1 MNPTSG
7 LKILVAQ
14 MEVVPGNPEA
24 NFRTV
29 ERFVSEGIRQKAD
42 LVVFP
47 EMCIPG
53 YLLSDLWEEESFVDV
68 CLRMNDAVR
77 SLSRNIDILFG
88 SVAKEND
95 RGENGRPLLYNAAYY
110 ASKGEFRTLVN
121 AGKVQKKF
129 LPKTLLPSYRE
140 FEEPRYFSDLR
151 KLAQTLGVPVSE
163 ILEPLEVKGVRLG
176 ITICEDGWD
185 SLYRIR
191 PFEILRRKM
200 STGDLFVNISCSP
213 YTQGKDLAR
222 DRVFGAHARNASIP
236 LIYVNAVGSQNNG
249 KNIYAFE
256 GDSGVYDAA
265 GKSVFSLPIF
275 EEHAT
280 LVSFESGNV
289 SVSETEAPRKTGIAE
304 VHQALV
310 YMIRKNLARFGIR
323 KVVIGA
329 SGGIDSAVS
338 AVLYAEALGNENVFL
353 VNMPTRFN
361 SNTTRNAAKELAD
374 NLGSPYMVAPIEDVA
389 KALCESLAKDSF
401 VRNPIE
407 MRIEGIHYENLQA
420 RLRSAAFLATI
431 ASVVGAGFTCNGNK
445 SEIAVGYCTLYGDTS
460 GVLCALGDL
469 WKTQVYELA
478 REINAERSV
487 IPQASIDIP
496 ASAELS
502 DAQNVDEG
510 KGDPIVYPY
519 HDRLFAFWMERWE
532 RNGLADSE
540 NLLASGI
547 DAFAKTL
554 GVEESLLR
562 EKFRSSSEILD
573 DMRRWWK
580 RYKGIA
586 LAKRIQMPPILS
598 VSRRAFGFDYRE
610 SQLG

>member
-1 MNPTSG
+1 M
-7 LKILVAQ
+7 KILLAQ
-14 MEVVPGNPEA
+14 MEVIPGNPEM
-24 NFRTV
+24 NFRTM
-29 ERFVSEGIRQKAD
+29 ERFVEQGISLGAN

-47 EMCIPG
+47 EMCVPG
-53 YLLSDLWEEESFVDV
+53 YLLSDLWEEESFVER
-68 CLRMNDAVR
+68 CERINESVR
-77 SLSRNIDILFG
+77 GLSRKIDILFG
-88 SVAKEND
+88 SVARESEN
-95 RGENGRPLLYNAAYY
+95 GENGRPLLYNVAYY
-110 ASKGEFRTLVN
+110 ASRGEFRTLVSC
-121 AGKVQKKF
+121 GSVQKKF

-151 KLAQTLGVPVSE
+151 KLAQTTGVPVSNV
-163 ILEPLEVKGVRLG
+163 LSPLNVDGVQIG

-185 SLYRIR
+185 SLYKIK
-191 PFEILRRKM
+191 PFEILREKM
-200 STGDLFVNISCSP
+200 SHGDLLINISCSP
-213 YTQGKDLAR
+213 YTQGKDRAR
-222 DRVFGAHARNASIP
+222 DRVFGAHAARAKIP
-236 LIYVNAVGSQNNG
+236 LLYVNAVGTQNNG

-256 GDSGVYDAA
+256 GDSSVYDAD
-265 GKSVFSLPIF
+265 GKSLFSLPIF

-280 LVSFESGNV
+280 LVEFNNGKILVE
-289 SVSETEAPRKTGIAE
+289 EKEMPRKTGIAE
-304 VHQALV
+304 VREALV

-338 AVLYAEALGNENVFL
+338 AVLYAEALGKENVFL

-361 SNTTRNAAKELAD
+361 SHTTQNAARDLAE
-374 NLGSPYMVAPIEDVA
+374 NLGCPYMVAPIEDVA
-389 KALCESLAKDSF
+389 KTLCESLAKDSF
-401 VRNPIE
+401 ERNPLE
-407 MRIEGIHYENLQA
+407 MRVEGIHYENLQA
-420 RLRSAAFLATI
+420 RLRSTAFLATI

-445 SEIAVGYCTLYGDTS
+445 SEITVGYCTLYGDTS

-478 REINAERSV
+478 REINREREI
-487 IPQASIDIP
+487 IPHASIDIP

-510 KGDPIVYPY
+510 KGDPIIYPY
-519 HDRLFAFWMERWE
+519 HDRLFAFWMERWQRNALSDSE
-532 RNGLADSE
+532 RLLGNGVEAYAKELGVDVSVLKKAFRSDEDILADM
-540 NLLASGI
+540 N
-547 DAFAKTL
+547 
-554 GVEESLLR
+554 
-562 EKFRSSSEILD
+562 
-573 DMRRWWK
+573 RWWK

>member
-1 MNPTSG
+1 M
-7 LKILVAQ
+7 KILIAQ

-24 NFRTV
+24 NFSTV
-29 ERFVSEGIRQKAD
+29 KRFIEEGVRKNAD

-47 EMCIPG
+47 EMCVPG
-53 YLLSDLWEEESFVDV
+53 YLLADLWEEASFVERCV
-68 CLRMNDAVR
+68 QINESIRV
-77 SLSRNIDILFG
+77 LSSEIDILFG
-88 SVAKEND
+88 SVAREDEN
-95 RGENGRPLLYNAAYY
+95 GENGRPLLYNAAYY
-110 ASKGEFRTLVN
+110 ASKGAFRTLVH
-121 AGKVQKKF
+121 AGNVEKKF

-151 KLAQTLGVPVSE
+151 KLAQTMGVPVSE
-163 ILEPLEVKGVRLG
+163 ILEPLEVGGTRLG

-185 SLYRIR
+185 SLYKIR
-191 PFEILRRKM
+191 PFEILRQKM
-200 STGDLFVNISCSP
+200 SSGDLLVNISCSP
-213 YTQGKDLAR
+213 YTIGKDRAR
-222 DRVFGAHARNASIP
+222 DRVFGAHALNAGIP
-236 LIYVNAVGSQNNG
+236 LVYVNAVGSQNNG

-256 GDSGVYDAA
+256 GDSSVYDAS

-280 LVSFESGNV
+280 LVSVESGKI
-289 SVSETEAPRKTGIAE
+289 SVDEAEAPRKTGIAE
-304 VHQALV
+304 VREALV

-338 AVLYAEALGNENVFL
+338 AVLYAEALGSENVFL

-361 SNTTRNAAKELAD
+361 SRTTRNAAKDLAE
-374 NLGSPYMVAPIEDVA
+374 NLGCPYMVAPIEDVA
-389 KALCESLAKDSF
+389 KALCESLSKDSF
-401 VRNPIE
+401 EGNPVE
-407 MRIEGIHYENLQA
+407 MRVEGIHYENLQA

-445 SEIAVGYCTLYGDTS
+445 SEITVGYCTLYGDTS

-478 REINAERSV
+478 REINAERTV

-519 HDRLFAFWMERWE
+519 HDRLFAFWMERWQ
-532 RNGLADSE
+532 RNALIDSKT
-540 NLLASGI
+540 LLSKG
-547 DAFAKTL
+547 FSLYCETL
-554 GVEESLLR
+554 GVDEAFLR
-562 EKFRSSSEILD
+562 GKFHTDAEILA
-573 DMRRWWK
+573 DMERWWK
-580 RYKGIA
+580 RYRGIA

>member
-1 MNPTSG
+1 M
-7 LKILVAQ
+7 KILIAQ
-14 MEVVPGNPEA
+14 MEVVPGNPEK
-24 NFRTV
+24 NFSTV
-29 ERFVSEGIRQKAD
+29 KNFVEEGVRRKAD

-47 EMCIPG
+47 EMCVPG
-53 YLLSDLWEEESFVDV
+53 YLLADLWEEASFVDRCV
-68 CLRMNDAVR
+68 QINNAIRN
-77 SLSRNIDILFG
+77 LSSEIDILFG
-88 SVAKEND
+88 SVAKED
-95 RGENGRPLLYNAAYY
+95 ESGENGRSLLYNAAFY
-110 ASKGEFRTLVN
+110 ASKGEFRTLVH
-121 AGKVQKKF
+121 ASGIQKKF

-151 KLAQTLGVPVSE
+151 KIAQTAGVPVSE
-163 ILEPLEVKGVRLG
+163 ILEPLIVGGIRLG

-185 SLYRIR
+185 SLYKIK
-191 PFEILRRKM
+191 PFEILRQKM
-200 STGDLFVNISCSP
+200 SPGDLLVNISCSP

-222 DRVFGAHARNASIP
+222 DRVFGAHASKAKIP
-236 LIYVNAVGSQNNG
+236 LLYVNAVGSQNNG

-256 GDSGVYDAA
+256 GDSSVYDAA

-280 LVSFESGNV
+280 LVSFESGKV
-289 SVSETEAPRKTGIAE
+289 SVEEVEAQRKTGIAE
-304 VHQALV
+304 VREALV

-338 AVLYAEALGNENVFL
+338 AVLYAEALGSENVFL

-361 SNTTRNAAKELAD
+361 SRTTRNAAKDLAE
-374 NLGSPYMVAPIEDVA
+374 NLGCPYMVAPIEDVA
-389 KALCESLAKDSF
+389 KALCESLSKDSF
-401 VRNPIE
+401 EGNPVE

-445 SEIAVGYCTLYGDTS
+445 SEITVGYCTLYGDTS

-478 REINAERSV
+478 QEINAERTV

-510 KGDPIVYPY
+510 KGDPIIYPY
-519 HDRLFAFWMERWE
+519 HDKLFAFWMERWQ
-532 RNGLADSE
+532 RNALVDSE
-540 NLLASGI
+540 RLLSKG
-547 DAFAKTL
+547 FSLYCETL
-554 GVEESLLR
+554 GVDEAFLR
-562 EKFRSSSEILD
+562 GKFHTDAEILS
-573 DMRRWWK
+573 DMERWWK
-580 RYKGIA
+580 RYRGIA

>member
-1 MNPTSG
+1 M
-7 LKILVAQ
+7 AQ
-14 MEVVPGNPEA
+14 MEVVPGNPEK
-24 NFRTV
+24 NFSTV
-29 ERFVSEGIRQKAD
+29 KKFVEEGVRRNAD

-47 EMCIPG
+47 EMCVPG
-53 YLLSDLWEEESFVDV
+53 YLLADLWEEASFVERCVQINESIRD
-68 CLRMNDAVR
+68 
-77 SLSRNIDILFG
+77 LSNGIDILFG
-88 SVAKEND
+88 SVAKEEEN
-95 RGENGRPLLYNAAYY
+95 GENGRSLLYNAAFY
-110 ASKGEFRTLVN
+110 ASKGEFKTLVH
-121 AGKVQKKF
+121 AGGIQKNF

-151 KLAQTLGVPVSE
+151 KLAQTAGVPVAD
-163 ILEPLEVKGVRLG
+163 ILEPLSVGGIRLG

-185 SLYRIR
+185 SLYKIK
-191 PFEILRRKM
+191 PFEILRQKM
-200 STGDLFVNISCSP
+200 SPGDLLVNISCSP

-222 DRVFGAHARNASIP
+222 DRVFGAHALNAKIP
-236 LIYVNAVGSQNNG
+236 LLYVNAVGSQNNG

-256 GDSGVYDAA
+256 GDSSVYDAA
-265 GKSVFSLPIF
+265 GKSIFSLPIF

-280 LVSFESGNV
+280 LVSFESGKI
-289 SVSETEAPRKTGIAE
+289 SVDEIEAPRKTGIAE
-304 VHQALV
+304 VREALV
-310 YMIRKNLARFGIR
+310 YMIRKNLSRFGIR

-338 AVLYAEALGNENVFL
+338 AVLYAEALGSENVFL

-361 SNTTRNAAKELAD
+361 SRTTQNAAKDLAE
-374 NLGSPYMVAPIEDVA
+374 NLGCPYMVAPIEDVA
-389 KALCESLAKDSF
+389 KALCESLSKDSF
-401 VRNPIE
+401 ERNPVE
-407 MRIEGIHYENLQA
+407 MRVEGIHYENLQA

-445 SEIAVGYCTLYGDTS
+445 SEITVGYCTLYGDTS
-460 GVLCALGDL
+460 GVICALGDL

-478 REINAERSV
+478 REINSERTV

-510 KGDPIVYPY
+510 KGDPIIYPY
-519 HDRLFAFWMERWE
+519 HDRLFAFWMERWQ
-532 RNGLADSE
+532 RNALSDSKK
-540 NLLASGI
+540 LLSKG
-547 DAFAKTL
+547 FSVYCETL
-554 GVEESLLR
+554 GVDEAFLR
-562 EKFRSSSEILD
+562 GKFHTDAEILS
-573 DMRRWWK
+573 DMEHWWK
-580 RYKGIA
+580 RYRGIA

>member
-1 MNPTSG
+1 M
-7 LKILVAQ
+7 KILIAQ
-14 MEVVPGNPEA
+14 MEVVPGNPEK
-24 NFRTV
+24 NFSTV
-29 ERFVSEGIRQKAD
+29 KNFVEEGVRRKAD

-53 YLLSDLWEEESFVDV
+53 YLLADLWEEASFVDRCV
-68 CLRMNDAVR
+68 QINDAIR
-77 SLSRNIDILFG
+77 NLSSEIDILFG
-88 SVAKEND
+88 SVAKED
-95 RGENGRPLLYNAAYY
+95 ESGENGRSLLYNAAFY
-110 ASKGEFRTLVN
+110 ASKGEFKTLVH
-121 AGKVQKKF
+121 AGKIQKKF

-151 KLAQTLGVPVSE
+151 KLAQTAGVPVSE
-163 ILEPLEVKGVRLG
+163 ILEPLIVGGIRLG

-185 SLYRIR
+185 SLYKIK
-191 PFEILRRKM
+191 PFEILRQKM
-200 STGDLFVNISCSP
+200 SPGDLLVNISCSP
-213 YTQGKDLAR
+213 YTQGKDRAR
-222 DRVFGAHARNASIP
+222 DRVFGAHASKAKIP
-236 LIYVNAVGSQNNG
+236 LLYVNAVGSQNNG

-256 GDSGVYDAA
+256 GDSSVYDAS
-265 GKSVFSLPIF
+265 GKSTFSLPIF

-280 LVSFESGNV
+280 LVSFESGKV
-289 SVSETEAPRKTGIAE
+289 FVEEVEAQRKTGIAE
-304 VHQALV
+304 VREALV

-338 AVLYAEALGNENVFL
+338 AVLYAEALGSENVFL

-361 SNTTRNAAKELAD
+361 SRTTQNAAKDLAE
-374 NLGSPYMVAPIEDVA
+374 NLGCPYMVAPIEDVA
-389 KALCESLAKDSF
+389 KALCESLSKDSF
-401 VRNPIE
+401 EGNPVE

-445 SEIAVGYCTLYGDTS
+445 SEITVGYCTLYGDTS

-478 REINAERSV
+478 REINAERTV

-510 KGDPIVYPY
+510 KGDPIIYPY
-519 HDRLFAFWMERWE
+519 HDRLFAFWMERWQ
-532 RNGLADSE
+532 RNALVDSE
-540 NLLASGI
+540 RLLSKG
-547 DAFAKTL
+547 FSVYCETL
-554 GVEESLLR
+554 GVDEAFLR
-562 EKFRSSSEILD
+562 GKFHTDAEILS
-573 DMRRWWK
+573 DMERWWK
-580 RYKGIA
+580 RYRGIA

>member
-1 MNPTSG
+1 M
-7 LKILVAQ
+7 KILIAQ

-24 NFRTV
+24 NFSTV
-29 ERFVSEGIRQKAD
+29 KRFIEEGVRKNAD

-47 EMCIPG
+47 EMCVPG
-53 YLLSDLWEEESFVDV
+53 YLLADLWEEASFVERCV
-68 CLRMNDAVR
+68 QVNE
-77 SLSRNIDILFG
+77 SIQKLSDRIDILFG
-88 SVAKEND
+88 SVAREDEN
-95 RGENGRPLLYNAAYY
+95 GENGRPLLYNAAYY
-110 ASKGEFRTLVN
+110 ASKGAFRTLVH
-121 AGKVQKKF
+121 AGNVEKKF

-151 KLAQTLGVPVSE
+151 KLAQTMGVPVSE
-163 ILEPLEVKGVRLG
+163 ILEPLEVGETRLG

-185 SLYRIR
+185 SLYKIR
-191 PFEILRRKM
+191 PFEILRQKM
-200 STGDLFVNISCSP
+200 SSGDLLVNISCSP
-213 YTQGKDLAR
+213 YTIGKDRAR
-222 DRVFGAHARNASIP
+222 DRVFGAHALNAGIP
-236 LIYVNAVGSQNNG
+236 LVYVNAVGSQNNG

-256 GDSGVYDAA
+256 GDSSVYDAS

-280 LVSFESGNV
+280 LVSVESGKI
-289 SVSETEAPRKTGIAE
+289 SVDEAEAPRKTGIAE
-304 VHQALV
+304 VRESLV

-338 AVLYAEALGNENVFL
+338 AVLYAEALGSENVFL

-361 SNTTRNAAKELAD
+361 SRTTRNAAKDLAE
-374 NLGSPYMVAPIEDVA
+374 NLGCPYMVAPIEDVA
-389 KALCESLAKDSF
+389 KALCESLSKDSF
-401 VRNPIE
+401 EGNPVE
-407 MRIEGIHYENLQA
+407 MRVEGIHYENLQA

-445 SEIAVGYCTLYGDTS
+445 SEITVGYCTLYGDTS

-478 REINAERSV
+478 REINAERTV

-519 HDRLFAFWMERWE
+519 HDRLFAFWMERWQ
-532 RNGLADSE
+532 RNSLIDSKT
-540 NLLASGI
+540 LLSKG
-547 DAFAKTL
+547 FSLYCETL
-554 GVEESLLR
+554 GVDEDFLR
-562 EKFRSSSEILD
+562 GKFHTDAEILA
-573 DMRRWWK
+573 DMERWWK
-580 RYKGIA
+580 RYRGIA

>member
-1 MNPTSG
+1 M
-7 LKILVAQ
+7 KILIAQ

-24 NFRTV
+24 NFSTV
-29 ERFVSEGIRQKAD
+29 KRFIEEGVRKNAD

-47 EMCIPG
+47 EMCVPG
-53 YLLSDLWEEESFVDV
+53 YLLADLWEEASFVERCV
-68 CLRMNDAVR
+68 QVNE
-77 SLSRNIDILFG
+77 SIQKLSDRIDILFG
-88 SVAKEND
+88 SVAREDEN
-95 RGENGRPLLYNAAYY
+95 GENGRPLLYNAAYY
-110 ASKGEFRTLVN
+110 ASKGAFRTLVH
-121 AGKVQKKF
+121 AGNVEKKF

-151 KLAQTLGVPVSE
+151 KLAQTMGVPVSE
-163 ILEPLEVKGVRLG
+163 ILEPLEVGGTRLG

-185 SLYRIR
+185 SLYKIR
-191 PFEILRRKM
+191 PFEILRQKM
-200 STGDLFVNISCSP
+200 SSGDLFVNISCSP
-213 YTQGKDLAR
+213 YTIGKDRAR
-222 DRVFGAHARNASIP
+222 DRVFGAHALNAGIP
-236 LIYVNAVGSQNNG
+236 LVYVNAVGSQNNG

-256 GDSGVYDAA
+256 GDSSVYDAS

-280 LVSFESGNV
+280 LVSVESGKI
-289 SVSETEAPRKTGIAE
+289 SVDEAEAPRKTGIAE
-304 VHQALV
+304 VREALV

-338 AVLYAEALGNENVFL
+338 AVLYAEALGSENVFL

-361 SNTTRNAAKELAD
+361 SRTTRNAAKDLAE
-374 NLGSPYMVAPIEDVA
+374 NLGCPYMVAPIEDVA
-389 KALCESLAKDSF
+389 KALCESLSKDSF
-401 VRNPIE
+401 EGNPVE
-407 MRIEGIHYENLQA
+407 MRVEGIHYENLQA

-445 SEIAVGYCTLYGDTS
+445 SEISVGYCTLYGDTS

-478 REINAERSV
+478 REINAERTV

-519 HDRLFAFWMERWE
+519 HDRLFAFWMERWQ
-532 RNGLADSE
+532 RNSLIDSKT
-540 NLLASGI
+540 LLSKG
-547 DAFAKTL
+547 FSLYCETL
-554 GVEESLLR
+554 GVDEDFLR
-562 EKFRSSSEILD
+562 GKFHTDAEILA
-573 DMRRWWK
+573 DMERWWK
-580 RYKGIA
+580 RYRGIA

>member
-1 MNPTSG
+1 M
-7 LKILVAQ
+7 KILIAQ
-14 MEVVPGNPEA
+14 MEVVPGNPEK
-24 NFRTV
+24 NFSTIK
-29 ERFVSEGIRQKAD
+29 RFVEEGFRRNAD

-47 EMCIPG
+47 EMCVPG
-53 YLLSDLWEEESFVDV
+53 YLLADLWEEASFVERCV
-68 CLRMNDAVR
+68 QINESIRA
-77 SLSRNIDILFG
+77 LSNEIDILFG
-88 SVAKEND
+88 SVAKED
-95 RGENGRPLLYNAAYY
+95 ESGENGRSLLYNAAFY
-110 ASKGEFRTLVN
+110 ASKGSFKTLVH
-121 AGKVQKKF
+121 AGKIQKKF

-151 KLAQTLGVPVSE
+151 KLAQTAGVPVAE
-163 ILEPLEVKGVRLG
+163 ILEPLTVGGIRLG

-185 SLYRIR
+185 SLYKIK
-191 PFEILRRKM
+191 PFEILRQKM
-200 STGDLFVNISCSP
+200 SSGDLFINISCSP

-222 DRVFGAHARNASIP
+222 DRVFGAHASDAKIP
-236 LIYVNAVGSQNNG
+236 LLYVNAVGSQNNG

-256 GDSGVYDAA
+256 GDSSVYDAS
-265 GKSVFSLPIF
+265 GKSLFSLPIF

-280 LVSFESGNV
+280 LVSFESGKV
-289 SVSETEAPRKTGIAE
+289 SVDEIEAPRKTGIAE
-304 VHQALV
+304 VREALV

-338 AVLYAEALGNENVFL
+338 AVLYAEALGSENVFL

-361 SNTTRNAAKELAD
+361 SRTTQNAAKDLAE
-374 NLGSPYMVAPIEDVA
+374 NLGCPYMVAPIEDVA
-389 KALCESLAKDSF
+389 KALCESLSKDSF
-401 VRNPIE
+401 EGNPVE
-407 MRIEGIHYENLQA
+407 MRVEGIHYENLQA

-445 SEIAVGYCTLYGDTS
+445 SEITVGYCTLYGDTS

-478 REINAERSV
+478 REINAERTV

-510 KGDPIVYPY
+510 KGDPIIYPY
-519 HDRLFAFWMERWE
+519 HDRLFAFWMERWQ
-532 RNGLADSE
+532 RNALADSE
-540 NLLASGI
+540 KLLSKG
-547 DAFAKTL
+547 FSVYCETL
-554 GVEESLLR
+554 GVDEVFLR
-562 EKFRSSSEILD
+562 GKFRTDAEILS
-573 DMRRWWK
+573 DMERWWK
-580 RYKGIA
+580 RYRGIA

>member
-1 MNPTSG
+1 M
-7 LKILVAQ
+7 AQ
-14 MEVVPGNPEA
+14 MEVVPGNPEK
-24 NFRTV
+24 NFSTV
-29 ERFVSEGIRQKAD
+29 KKFVEEGVRRNAD

-47 EMCIPG
+47 EMCVPG
-53 YLLSDLWEEESFVDV
+53 YLLADLWEEASFVERCVQINESIRD
-68 CLRMNDAVR
+68 
-77 SLSRNIDILFG
+77 LSNGIDILFG
-88 SVAKEND
+88 SVAKEEEN
-95 RGENGRPLLYNAAYY
+95 GENGRSLLYNAAFY
-110 ASKGEFRTLVN
+110 ASKGEFKTLVH
-121 AGKVQKKF
+121 AGGIQKNF

-151 KLAQTLGVPVSE
+151 KLAQTAGVPVAD
-163 ILEPLEVKGVRLG
+163 ILEPLSVGGIRLG

-185 SLYRIR
+185 SLYKIK
-191 PFEILRRKM
+191 PFEILRQKM
-200 STGDLFVNISCSP
+200 SLGDLLVNISCSP

-222 DRVFGAHARNASIP
+222 DRVFGAHALNAKIP
-236 LIYVNAVGSQNNG
+236 LLYVNAVGSQNNG

-256 GDSGVYDAA
+256 GDSSVYDAA
-265 GKSVFSLPIF
+265 GKSIFSLPIF

-280 LVSFESGNV
+280 LVSFESGKI
-289 SVSETEAPRKTGIAE
+289 SVDEIEAPRKTGIAE
-304 VHQALV
+304 VREALV
-310 YMIRKNLARFGIR
+310 YMIRKNLSRFGIR

-338 AVLYAEALGNENVFL
+338 AVLYAEALGSENVFL

-361 SNTTRNAAKELAD
+361 SRTTQNAAKDLAE
-374 NLGSPYMVAPIEDVA
+374 NLGCPYMVAPIEDVA
-389 KALCESLAKDSF
+389 KALCESLSKDSF
-401 VRNPIE
+401 ERNPVE
-407 MRIEGIHYENLQA
+407 MRVEGIHYENLQA

-445 SEIAVGYCTLYGDTS
+445 SEITVGYCTLYGDTS
-460 GVLCALGDL
+460 GVICALGDL

-478 REINAERSV
+478 REINSERTV

-510 KGDPIVYPY
+510 KGDPIIYPY
-519 HDRLFAFWMERWE
+519 HDRLFAFWMERWQ
-532 RNGLADSE
+532 RNALSDSE
-540 NLLASGI
+540 KLLAQGFSVYCE
-547 DAFAKTL
+547 TL
-554 GVEESLLR
+554 GVDEAFLR
-562 EKFRSSSEILD
+562 GKFHTDAEILS
-573 DMRRWWK
+573 DMEHWWK
-580 RYKGIA
+580 RYRGIA

>member
-1 MNPTSG
+1 M
-7 LKILVAQ
+7 KILIAQ

-24 NFRTV
+24 NFSTV
-29 ERFVSEGIRQKAD
+29 KRFIEEGVRKNAD

-47 EMCIPG
+47 EMCVPG
-53 YLLSDLWEEESFVDV
+53 YLLADLWEEASFVERCV
-68 CLRMNDAVR
+68 QVNESIRK
-77 SLSRNIDILFG
+77 LSDRIDILFG
-88 SVAKEND
+88 SVAREDEN
-95 RGENGRPLLYNAAYY
+95 GENGRPLLYNAAYY
-110 ASKGEFRTLVN
+110 ASKGAFRTLVH
-121 AGKVQKKF
+121 AGNVEKKF

-151 KLAQTLGVPVSE
+151 KLAQTMGVPVSE
-163 ILEPLEVKGVRLG
+163 ILEPLEVGGTRLG

-185 SLYRIR
+185 SLYKIR
-191 PFEILRRKM
+191 PFEILRQKM
-200 STGDLFVNISCSP
+200 SSGDLLVNISCSP
-213 YTQGKDLAR
+213 YTIGKDRAR
-222 DRVFGAHARNASIP
+222 DRVFGAHALNAGIP
-236 LIYVNAVGSQNNG
+236 LVYVNAVGSQNNG

-256 GDSGVYDAA
+256 GDSSVYDAS

-280 LVSFESGNV
+280 LVSVESGKI
-289 SVSETEAPRKTGIAE
+289 SVDEAEAPRKTGIAE
-304 VHQALV
+304 VREALV

-338 AVLYAEALGNENVFL
+338 AVLYAEALGSENVFL

-361 SNTTRNAAKELAD
+361 SRTTRNAAKDLAE
-374 NLGSPYMVAPIEDVA
+374 NLGCPYMVAPIEDVA
-389 KALCESLAKDSF
+389 KALCESLSKDSF
-401 VRNPIE
+401 EGNPVE
-407 MRIEGIHYENLQA
+407 MRVEGIHYENLQA

-445 SEIAVGYCTLYGDTS
+445 SEITVGYCTLYGDTS

-478 REINAERSV
+478 REINAERTV

-510 KGDPIVYPY
+510 EGDPIVYPY
-519 HDRLFAFWMERWE
+519 HDRLFAFWMERWQ
-532 RNGLADSE
+532 RNALIDSKT
-540 NLLASGI
+540 LLSKG
-547 DAFAKTL
+547 FSVYCETL
-554 GVEESLLR
+554 GVDEAFLR
-562 EKFRSSSEILD
+562 GKFHTDAEILA
-573 DMRRWWK
+573 DMERWWK
-580 RYKGIA
+580 RYRGIA

>member
-1 MNPTSG
+1 M
-7 LKILVAQ
+7 KILLAQ
-14 MEVVPGNPEA
+14 MEVIPGNPEM
-24 NFRTV
+24 NFFTV
-29 ERFVSEGIRQKAD
+29 KKFVEEGVRKNAD

-47 EMCIPG
+47 EMCVPG
-53 YLLSDLWEEESFVDV
+53 YLLADLWEEASFVERCV
-68 CLRMNDAVR
+68 QVNESIRE
-77 SLSRNIDILFG
+77 LSDKIDILFG
-88 SVAKEND
+88 SVAAED
-95 RGENGRPLLYNAAYY
+95 ECGENGRSLLYNAAFY
-110 ASKGEFRTLVN
+110 ASKGSFKTLVH
-121 AGKVQKKF
+121 AGEIQKKF

-151 KLAQTLGVPVSE
+151 KLAQTAGVPVAE
-163 ILEPLEVKGVRLG
+163 ILEPLTVGGIRLG

-185 SLYRIR
+185 SLYKIR
-191 PFEILRRKM
+191 PFEILRQKM
-200 STGDLFVNISCSP
+200 SSGDLLVNISCSP
-213 YTQGKDLAR
+213 YTQGKDRAR
-222 DRVFGAHARNASIP
+222 DRVFGAHASKAKIP
-236 LIYVNAVGSQNNG
+236 LLYVNAVGSQNNG

-256 GDSGVYDAA
+256 GDSSVYDAT

-280 LVSFESGNV
+280 LVSFEAGKI
-289 SVSETEAPRKTGIAE
+289 SVDEVEAPRKTGIAE
-304 VHQALV
+304 VREALV

-338 AVLYAEALGNENVFL
+338 AVLYAEALGSENVFL

-361 SNTTRNAAKELAD
+361 SRTTQNAARDLAE
-374 NLGSPYMVAPIEDVA
+374 NLGCPYMVAPIEDVA
-389 KALCESLAKDSF
+389 KALCESLSKDSF
-401 VRNPIE
+401 EGNPIE
-407 MRIEGIHYENLQA
+407 MRVEGIHYENLQA
-420 RLRSAAFLATI
+420 RLRSAAFLSTI

-445 SEIAVGYCTLYGDTS
+445 SEITVGYCTLYGDTS

-478 REINAERSV
+478 REINREREV

-510 KGDPIVYPY
+510 KGDPIIYPY
-519 HDRLFAFWMERWE
+519 HDRLFAFWMERWQ
-532 RNGLADSE
+532 RNALSDSE
-540 NLLASGI
+540 KLLSKG
-547 DAFAKTL
+547 FSVYCETL
-554 GVEESLLR
+554 GVDEAFLR
-562 EKFRSSSEILD
+562 GKFHTDAEILS
-573 DMRRWWK
+573 DMERWWK
-580 RYKGIA
+580 RYRGIA

>member
-1 MNPTSG
+1 M
-7 LKILVAQ
+7 KILIAQ

-24 NFRTV
+24 NFSTV
-29 ERFVSEGIRQKAD
+29 KRFIEEGVRKNAD

-47 EMCIPG
+47 EMCVPG
-53 YLLSDLWEEESFVDV
+53 YLLADLWEEASFVERCV
-68 CLRMNDAVR
+68 QVNESIRK
-77 SLSRNIDILFG
+77 LSDRIDILFG
-88 SVAKEND
+88 SVAREDEN
-95 RGENGRPLLYNAAYY
+95 GENGRPLLYNAAYY
-110 ASKGEFRTLVN
+110 ASKGAFRTLVH
-121 AGKVQKKF
+121 AGNVEKKF

-151 KLAQTLGVPVSE
+151 KLAQTMGVPVSE
-163 ILEPLEVKGVRLG
+163 ILEPLEVGGTRLG

-185 SLYRIR
+185 SLYKIR
-191 PFEILRRKM
+191 PFEILRQKM
-200 STGDLFVNISCSP
+200 SSGDLLVNISCSP
-213 YTQGKDLAR
+213 YTIGKDRAR
-222 DRVFGAHARNASIP
+222 DRVFGAHALNAEIP
-236 LIYVNAVGSQNNG
+236 LVYVNAVGSQNNG

-256 GDSGVYDAA
+256 GDSSVYDAS

-280 LVSFESGNV
+280 LVSFESGKI
-289 SVSETEAPRKTGIAE
+289 SVDEAEAPRKTGIAE
-304 VHQALV
+304 VREALV

-338 AVLYAEALGNENVFL
+338 AVLYAEALGSENVFL

-361 SNTTRNAAKELAD
+361 SRTTRNAAKDLAE
-374 NLGSPYMVAPIEDVA
+374 NLGCPYMVAPIEDVA
-389 KALCESLAKDSF
+389 KALCESLSKDSF
-401 VRNPIE
+401 EGNPVE
-407 MRIEGIHYENLQA
+407 MRVEGIHYENLQA

-445 SEIAVGYCTLYGDTS
+445 SEITVGYCTLYGDTS

-478 REINAERSV
+478 REINAERTV

-519 HDRLFAFWMERWE
+519 HDRLFAFWMERWQ
-532 RNGLADSE
+532 RNALIDSKT
-540 NLLASGI
+540 LLSKG
-547 DAFAKTL
+547 FSVYCETL
-554 GVEESLLR
+554 GVDEDFLR
-562 EKFRSSSEILD
+562 GKFHTDAEILA
-573 DMRRWWK
+573 DMERWWK
-580 RYKGIA
+580 RYRGIA

>member
-1 MNPTSG
+1 M
-7 LKILVAQ
+7 KILIAQ

-24 NFRTV
+24 NFSTV
-29 ERFVSEGIRQKAD
+29 KRFIEEGVRKNAD

-47 EMCIPG
+47 EMCVPG
-53 YLLSDLWEEESFVDV
+53 YLLADLWEEASFVERCV
-68 CLRMNDAVR
+68 QVNE
-77 SLSRNIDILFG
+77 SIQKLSDRIDILFG
-88 SVAKEND
+88 SVAREDEN
-95 RGENGRPLLYNAAYY
+95 GENGRPLLYNAAYY
-110 ASKGEFRTLVN
+110 ASKGAFRTLVH
-121 AGKVQKKF
+121 AGNVEKKF

-151 KLAQTLGVPVSE
+151 KLAQTMGVPVSE
-163 ILEPLEVKGVRLG
+163 ILEPLEVGGTRLG

-185 SLYRIR
+185 SLYKIR
-191 PFEILRRKM
+191 PFEILRQKM
-200 STGDLFVNISCSP
+200 SSGDLFVNISCSP
-213 YTQGKDLAR
+213 YTIGKDRAR
-222 DRVFGAHARNASIP
+222 DRVFGAHALNAGIP
-236 LIYVNAVGSQNNG
+236 LVYVNAVGSQNNG

-256 GDSGVYDAA
+256 GDSSVYDAS

-280 LVSFESGNV
+280 LVSVESGKI
-289 SVSETEAPRKTGIAE
+289 SVDEAEAPRKTGIAE
-304 VHQALV
+304 VREALV

-338 AVLYAEALGNENVFL
+338 AVLYAEALGSENVFL

-361 SNTTRNAAKELAD
+361 SRTTRNAAKDLAE
-374 NLGSPYMVAPIEDVA
+374 NLGCPYMVAPIEDVA
-389 KALCESLAKDSF
+389 KALCESLSKDSF
-401 VRNPIE
+401 EGNPVE
-407 MRIEGIHYENLQA
+407 MRVEEIHYENLQA

-445 SEIAVGYCTLYGDTS
+445 SEITVGYCTLYGDTS

-478 REINAERSV
+478 MEINAERTV

-519 HDRLFAFWMERWE
+519 HDRLFAFWMERWQ
-532 RNGLADSE
+532 RNSLIDSKT
-540 NLLASGI
+540 LLSKG
-547 DAFAKTL
+547 FSLYCETL
-554 GVEESLLR
+554 GVDEDFLR
-562 EKFRSSSEILD
+562 GKFHTDAEILA
-573 DMRRWWK
+573 DMERWWK
-580 RYKGIA
+580 RYRGIA

>member
-1 MNPTSG
+1 
-7 LKILVAQ
+7 

-24 NFRTV
+24 NFSTV
-29 ERFVSEGIRQKAD
+29 KRFIEEGVRKNAD

-47 EMCIPG
+47 EMCVPG
-53 YLLSDLWEEESFVDV
+53 YLLADLWEEASFVERCV
-68 CLRMNDAVR
+68 QINESIRV
-77 SLSRNIDILFG
+77 LSSEIDILFG
-88 SVAKEND
+88 SVAREDEN
-95 RGENGRPLLYNAAYY
+95 GENGRPLLYNAAYY
-110 ASKGEFRTLVN
+110 ASKGAFRTLVH
-121 AGKVQKKF
+121 AGNVEKKF

-151 KLAQTLGVPVSE
+151 KLAQTMGVPVSE
-163 ILEPLEVKGVRLG
+163 ILEPLEVGGTRLG

-185 SLYRIR
+185 SLYKIR
-191 PFEILRRKM
+191 PFEILRQKM
-200 STGDLFVNISCSP
+200 SSGDLLVNISCSP
-213 YTQGKDLAR
+213 YTIGKDRAR
-222 DRVFGAHARNASIP
+222 DRVFGAHALNAGIP
-236 LIYVNAVGSQNNG
+236 LVYVNAVGSQNNG

-256 GDSGVYDAA
+256 GDSSVYDAS

-280 LVSFESGNV
+280 LVSVESGKI
-289 SVSETEAPRKTGIAE
+289 SVDEAEAPRKTGIAE
-304 VHQALV
+304 VREALV

-338 AVLYAEALGNENVFL
+338 AVLYAEALGSENVFL

-361 SNTTRNAAKELAD
+361 SRTTRNAAKDLAE
-374 NLGSPYMVAPIEDVA
+374 NLGCPYMVAPIEDVA
-389 KALCESLAKDSF
+389 KALCESLSKDSF
-401 VRNPIE
+401 EGNPVE
-407 MRIEGIHYENLQA
+407 MRVEGIHYENLQA

-445 SEIAVGYCTLYGDTS
+445 SEITVGYCTLYGDTS

-478 REINAERSV
+478 REINAERTV

-519 HDRLFAFWMERWE
+519 HDRLFAFWMERWQ
-532 RNGLADSE
+532 RNALIDSKT
-540 NLLASGI
+540 LLSKG
-547 DAFAKTL
+547 FSLYCETL
-554 GVEESLLR
+554 GVDEAFLR
-562 EKFRSSSEILD
+562 GKFHTDAEILA
-573 DMRRWWK
+573 DMERWWK
-580 RYKGIA
+580 RYRGIA

>member
-1 MNPTSG
+1 M
-7 LKILVAQ
+7 KIYIAQ
-14 MEVVPGNPEA
+14 MEVIPGNPEK
-24 NFRTV
+24 NFSAIQKFV
-29 ERFVSEGIRQKAD
+29 EEGIAAGAK
-42 LVVFP
+42 LVIFP
-47 EMCIPG
+47 EMAVPG
-53 YLLSDLWEEESFVDV
+53 YLLSDLWEENSFVER
-68 CLRMNDAVR
+68 CLRINE
-77 SLSRNIDILFG
+77 SICELSEKVDILFG
-88 SVAKEND
+88 SVAKEKEN
-95 RGENGRPLLYNAAYY
+95 GENGRALLYNAAFY
-110 ASKGEFRTLVN
+110 ASHGNFKTLIDFGGV
-121 AGKVQKKF
+121 KKKF

-151 KLAQTLGVPVSE
+151 KLAQTMNVPVSE
-163 ILEPLEVKGVRLG
+163 ILSPLDLGEFKLG

-185 SLYRIR
+185 SLYKIK
-191 PFEILRRKM
+191 PFEILQKKM
-200 STGDLFVNISCSP
+200 QAGDLLVNISCSP
-213 YTQGKDLAR
+213 YTQGKDRAR
-222 DRVFGAHARNASIP
+222 DRVFGAHAKNAKIP
-236 LIYVNAVGSQNNG
+236 LLYVNAVGTQNNG

-256 GDSGVYDAA
+256 GDSSVYDAK
-265 GKSVFSLPIF
+265 GKSIFSLPIF
-275 EEHAT
+275 EEHGS
-280 LVSFESGNV
+280 LVNFENGIV

-323 KVVIGA
+323 KIVIGA

-338 AVLYAEALGNENVFL
+338 AVLYSEAIGHENVFL

-361 SNTTRNAAKELAD
+361 SNTTKNAAKDLAE
-374 NLGSPYMVAPIEDVA
+374 NLGCPYMVAPIETVA
-389 KALCESLAKDSF
+389 KTLCESLAADSF
-401 VRNPIE
+401 VRNNIK
-407 MRIEGIHYENLQA
+407 MDVVGIHYENLQA

-445 SEIAVGYCTLYGDTS
+445 SEVSVGYCTLYGDTS
-460 GVLCALGDL
+460 GVMCALGDL

-478 REINAERSV
+478 REINAEREV

-510 KGDPIVYPY
+510 KGDPIIYPY
-519 HDRLFAFWMERWE
+519 HDKLFAFWMERWQ
-532 RNGLADSE
+532 RNGIADSE
-540 NLLASGI
+540 ELLSKGFEFYCAQ
-547 DAFAKTL
+547 L
-554 GVEESLLR
+554 GVDLEFFKT
-562 EKFRSSSEILD
+562 KFRTNEDVMD
-573 DMRRWWK
+573 DMRRWWH

>member
-1 MNPTSG
+1 M
-7 LKILVAQ
+7 KILMAQ
-14 MEVVPGNPEA
+14 MEVVPGNPEK
-24 NFRTV
+24 NFSTMK
-29 ERFVSEGIRQKAD
+29 RFVEEGVRRNAD

-47 EMCIPG
+47 EMCVSG
-53 YLLSDLWEEESFVDV
+53 YLLADLWEEASFVERCIQV
-68 CLRMNDAVR
+68 NESIRA
-77 SLSRNIDILFG
+77 LSSEIDILFG
-88 SVAKEND
+88 SVAKEEEN
-95 RGENGRPLLYNAAYY
+95 GENGRSLLYNAAFY
-110 ASKGEFRTLVN
+110 ASKGGFRTLVH
-121 AGKVQKKF
+121 AGGIQKKF

-151 KLAQTLGVPVSE
+151 KLAQTAGVPVAE
-163 ILEPLEVKGVRLG
+163 ILEPLTVGGIRLG

-185 SLYRIR
+185 SLYKIK
-191 PFEILRRKM
+191 PFEILRQKM
-200 STGDLFVNISCSP
+200 SSGDLLVNISCSP
-213 YTQGKDLAR
+213 YTQGKEKAR
-222 DRVFGAHARNASIP
+222 NRVFGAHASNAKTP
-236 LIYVNAVGSQNNG
+236 LLYVNAVGSQNNG

-256 GDSGVYDAA
+256 GDSSVYDAS

-280 LVSFESGNV
+280 LVTVESGKI
-289 SVSETEAPRKTGIAE
+289 SVDEVEAPRKTGIAE
-304 VHQALV
+304 VREALV

-338 AVLYAEALGNENVFL
+338 AVLYAEALGSENVFL

-361 SNTTRNAAKELAD
+361 SRTTQNAAKDLAE
-374 NLGSPYMVAPIEDVA
+374 NLGCPYMVAPIEDVA
-389 KALCESLAKDSF
+389 KALCESLSKDSF
-401 VRNPIE
+401 ERNPVE
-407 MRIEGIHYENLQA
+407 MRVEGIHYENLQA

-445 SEIAVGYCTLYGDTS
+445 SEIMVGYCTLYGDTS

-478 REINAERSV
+478 REINAERTV

-510 KGDPIVYPY
+510 KGDPIIYPY
-519 HDRLFAFWMERWE
+519 HDRLFAFWMERWQ
-532 RNGLADSE
+532 RNALSDSE
-540 NLLASGI
+540 KLLSKG
-547 DAFAKTL
+547 FSVYCETL
-554 GVEESLLR
+554 GVDGAFLR
-562 EKFRSSSEILD
+562 GKFRTDAEILS
-573 DMRRWWK
+573 DMERWWK
-580 RYKGIA
+580 RYRGIA
-586 LAKRIQMPPILS
+586 IAKRIQMPPILS

>member
-1 MNPTSG
+1 M
-7 LKILVAQ
+7 KILLAQ
-14 MEVVPGNPEA
+14 MEVIPGNPEM
-24 NFRTV
+24 NFRTM
-29 ERFVSEGIRQKAD
+29 ERFVERGISLGAN

-47 EMCIPG
+47 EMCVPG
-53 YLLSDLWEEESFVDV
+53 YLLSDLWEEESFVER
-68 CLRMNDAVR
+68 CERINESVR
-77 SLSRNIDILFG
+77 GLSQKIDILFG
-88 SVAKEND
+88 SVARESEN
-95 RGENGRPLLYNAAYY
+95 GENGRPLLYNVAYY
-110 ASKGEFRTLVN
+110 ASRGEFRTLVSC
-121 AGKVQKKF
+121 GDVQKKF

-151 KLAQTLGVPVSE
+151 KLAQTTGVPVSKV
-163 ILEPLEVKGVRLG
+163 LSPLKVDGVQIG

-185 SLYRIR
+185 SLYKIK
-191 PFEILRRKM
+191 PFEILREKM
-200 STGDLFVNISCSP
+200 SQGDLLINISCSP
-213 YTQGKDLAR
+213 YTQGKDRAR
-222 DRVFGAHARNASIP
+222 DRVFGAHAARAKIP
-236 LIYVNAVGSQNNG
+236 LLYVNAVGTQNNG

-256 GDSGVYDAA
+256 GDSSVYDAD
-265 GKSVFSLPIF
+265 GKSLFSLPIF

-280 LVSFESGNV
+280 LVEFNNGKVHVE
-289 SVSETEAPRKTGIAE
+289 EKEMPRKTGIAE
-304 VHQALV
+304 VREALV

-338 AVLYAEALGNENVFL
+338 AVLYAEALGKENVFL

-361 SNTTRNAAKELAD
+361 SHTTQNAARDLAE
-374 NLGSPYMVAPIEDVA
+374 NLGCPYMVAPIEDVA
-389 KALCESLAKDSF
+389 KTLCESLAKDSF
-401 VRNPIE
+401 ERNPLE
-407 MRIEGIHYENLQA
+407 MRVEGIHYENLQA

-445 SEIAVGYCTLYGDTS
+445 SEITVGYCTLYGDTS

-478 REINAERSV
+478 REINREREI

-510 KGDPIVYPY
+510 KGDPIIYPY
-519 HDRLFAFWMERWE
+519 HDRLFAFWMERWQRNALSDSE
-532 RNGLADSE
+532 RLLGNGVEAYAKELGVDVSVLKKAFRSDEEILADM
-540 NLLASGI
+540 N
-547 DAFAKTL
+547 
-554 GVEESLLR
+554 
-562 EKFRSSSEILD
+562 
-573 DMRRWWK
+573 RWWK